1 MFCAEGSIGAVEK
14 RRHLS
19 LVYLSIGQLAKA
31 TGATVKTLRYWT
43 TLGLLE
49 ADRGENGYR
58 YYRED
63 VSQRIAF
70 IRSAQE
76 FGFTLSEI
84 QDILALRASGVKPC
98 EHVRTRLNAHLVT
111 VRTRIAELESLEKD
125 LEARL
130 TWAEA
135 HPEPECLMDGC
146 VYLAA
151 D

>member
-1 MFCAEGSIGAVEK
+1 MT
-14 RRHLS
+14 
-19 LVYLSIGQLAKA
+19 LSIGQLAKA
-31 TGATVKTLRYWT
+31 TGRTVKTLRYWT
-43 TLGLLE
+43 NLGLLE
-49 ADRGENGYR
+49 AERGENGYR

-63 VSQRIAF
+63 AAQRIAF

-84 QDILALRASGVKPC
+84 QDILTLRASGAKPC
-98 EHVRTRLNAHLVT
+98 EHVRTRLEAHLVT
-111 VRTRIAELESLEKD
+111 VRSRIAELEALERD

-135 HPEPECLMDGC
+135 HQDPKCQMEGC

>member
-1 MFCAEGSIGAVEK
+1 MTLRIG
-14 RRHLS
+14 R
-19 LVYLSIGQLAKA
+19 LAKA
-31 TGATVKTLRYWT
+31 TGETVKTLRYWT
-43 TLGLLE
+43 NLGLLE
-49 ADRGENGYR
+49 AERGENGYR

-63 VSQRIAF
+63 APQRIAF

-84 QDILALRASGVKPC
+84 QDILALRARGVKPC
-98 EHVRTRLNAHLVT
+98 EHVRTRIKAHLVA
-111 VRTRIAELESLEKD
+111 VRSRIAELEALERD

-130 TWAEA
+130 SWAEA
-135 HPEPECLMDGC
+135 HQDPECQMDGC

>member
-1 MFCAEGSIGAVEK
+1 MTLRIG
-14 RRHLS
+14 R
-19 LVYLSIGQLAKA
+19 LAKA
-31 TGATVKTLRYWT
+31 TEETVKTLRYWT
-43 TLGLLE
+43 NLGLLE
-49 ADRGENGYR
+49 AERGENGYR
-58 YYRED
+58 YYQED
-63 VSQRIAF
+63 APQRIAF

-98 EHVRTRLNAHLVT
+98 DHVRTRIKTHLVT
-111 VRTRIAELESLEKD
+111 VRSRIAELEALERD

-130 TWAEA
+130 SWAEA
-135 HPEPECLMDGC
+135 HQDPECQMDGC

>member
-1 MFCAEGSIGAVEK
+1 MT
-14 RRHLS
+14 
-19 LVYLSIGQLAKA
+19 LSIGQLAKA
-31 TGATVKTLRYWT
+31 TGRTVKTLRYWT
-43 TLGLLE
+43 NLGLLE
-49 ADRGENGYR
+49 AERGENGYR

-84 QDILALRASGVKPC
+84 QDILTLRASGAKPC
-98 EHVRTRLNAHLVT
+98 EHVRTRLEAHLVA
-111 VRTRIAELESLEKD
+111 VRSRIAELEALERD

-130 TWAEA
+130 RWAEA
-135 HPEPECLMDGC
+135 HPEPECQMDGC